1 MTTTLKFAA
10 MATSLLALTA
20 CGGGGSETAATEP
33 AAPAAPAA
41 TAEAPAAETATA
53 DAAPA
58 AEAPA
63 AEAAAP
69 AAAETAAA
77 AAPAAAASVM
87 IAGKAA
93 DVANGEKVFRQCMS
107 CHVVEPGQNRV
118 GPSLH
123 GLVGRAAGTVP
134 GFKYSDANKNSGITW
149 TEEQLLTYLENPRAT
164 IQGTTM
170 AFAGLRNEQDRLDV
184 VAYIKSKS

>member
-1 MTTTLKFAA
+1 MTSTLKFAA
-10 MATSLLALTA
+10 LATSLLALTA
-20 CGGGGSETAATEP
+20 CGGGEP
-33 AAPAAPAA
+33 AAKTEAAAPAA
-41 TAEAPAAETATA
+41 TATAEAAA
-53 DAAPA
+53 A

-63 AEAAAP
+63 ADAKTAEAAAP
-69 AAAETAAA
+69 AADAKTAEA

-87 IAGKAA
+87 IAGMAA
-93 DVANGEKVFRQCMS
+93 DPANGEKVFRQCMS

-123 GLVGRAAGTVP
+123 GLIGRTAGSVP

-149 TEEQLLTYLENPRAT
+149 TEEELVSYLENPRAKIPGT
-164 IQGTTM
+164 IM
-170 AFAGLRNEQDRLDV
+170 AFAGLRNPQDRADV

>member
-1 MTTTLKFAA
+1 MTTTFKFAA

-33 AAPAAPAA
+33 AAPAA
-41 TAEAPAAETATA
+41 TAEAPAAPAAETATA
-53 DAAPA
+53 EAAPA
-58 AEAPA
+58 
-63 AEAAAP
+63 AAAP
-69 AAAETAAA
+69 AADAAAPAA

-93 DVANGEKVFRQCMS
+93 DPVNGEKVFRQCMS

-123 GLVGRAAGTVP
+123 GVIGRTAGTVP
-134 GFKYSDANKNSGITW
+134 GFKYSDANKNSGEVW
-149 TEEQLLTYLENPRAT
+149 SEEELVRYLENPRAVIPGT
-164 IQGTTM
+164 IM